1 MATKNIKVNKMKI
14 TIDNPQIEQIIHN
27 IAEDFRFSGEYEKY
41 AQLFYAADSE
51 KLMDKKMVDD
61 MIEYIKTAQQQLQSD
76 PTWQKQ
82 FLDENPQIEEQRMIA
97 TMKEVAKEYELLLGY
112 LMMLNLK

>member
-1 MATKNIKVNKMKI
+1 MEKTMRI
-14 TIDNPQIEQIIHN
+14 TIENPQIEEIIHN

-51 KLMDKKMVDD
+51 KMMDKKMVDD
-61 MIEYIKTAQQQLQSD
+61 MIEYIKTAQAQLESD

-82 FLDENPQIEEQRMIA
+82 FLDENPQIEEQKMIN
-97 TMKEVAKEYELLLGY
+97 TMKIVAKEYEILLSY
-112 LMMLNLK
+112 LTMLNLK

>member
-1 MATKNIKVNKMKI
+1 MQI
-14 TIDNPQIEQIIHN
+14 TVDNPQIEKIIHN

-51 KLMDKKMVDD
+51 KLLDKKMVDD
-61 MIEYIKTAQQQLQSD
+61 MIEYIKNAQAQLESD

-82 FLDENPQIEEQRMIA
+82 FLDENPEIQEQRMIA
-97 TMKEVAKEYELLLGY
+97 TMQGIAKEYELLLSY